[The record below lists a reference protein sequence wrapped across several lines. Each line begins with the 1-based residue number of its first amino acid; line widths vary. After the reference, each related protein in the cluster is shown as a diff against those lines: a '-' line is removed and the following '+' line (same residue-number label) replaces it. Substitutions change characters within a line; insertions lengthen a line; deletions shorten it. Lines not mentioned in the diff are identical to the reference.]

1 MFNNY
6 LHIAWRNLRKHRAF
20 SFINGMGL
28 AVGMAA
34 CLLLLQYIAFE
45 WSYDAFQPEAGRKYR
60 VWYQRYNAG
69 QVADTRHLTFGALGP
84 ETAAAFPEVTGFT
97 RTFSSLG
104 PAAGH
109 LVRAGNTL
117 VKAPVHVADA
127 SFVSFF
133 RFSFTRGDGRRLAE
147 PNTVVLS
154 ESLARR
160 LFGEADPL
168 GKTVQLQGSFE
179 GEMSSPYGRVT
190 GVFRD
195 LPPNSHLRMDCL
207 LSYASL
213 DNTARWGP
221 HYLDNYPFY
230 TYVSLAPGAD
240 PAAVARKLTRKYAA
254 RDPEAEVTYG
264 LLPVRDIHLCA
275 EGEVGGGDGRTVR
288 LLGGV
293 AWLILLIAWFN
304 YINLSTAKALER
316 AREVGVRKA
325 AGASRGQLIRQF
337 LTESLLLGTL
347 AALVALTLVQVLQGR
362 FNVFVDRPLSL
373 AGFVRSGYL
382 LPFAG
387 CVLGGTLLAGAY
399 PAFVLSGLGP
409 VAALKGGGIGN
420 GRGGRLRKLLVVAQF
435 ATCLLLLTA
444 TAVVYGQLHYMQ
456 TRSLGM
462 DIDRLV
468 ILNTGDALRNA
479 RPEDAQKIA
488 AFRTELLRDPSVRGV
503 AASGII
509 PGEAPR
515 TNIGLIRR
523 VESPP
528 DGQNSIGFF
537 YADEHFIPTYR
548 LQLLAGRTFR
558 PADHYRDPEGIA
570 HNKGVVLNYAAL
582 KTLGFHSPQEAL
594 GKFIYCIPG
603 PRVTPVIGVVGNFH
617 QQSLQ
622 HAVVPMVIQYLPPH
636 DLGYQSVKVRREE
649 LPQTLR
655 RLETT
660 WKAFFPGI
668 PFEYTFL
675 DDHFNRQYQSE
686 RRFRDVFGAFAGLA
700 LLVACLGLF
709 GLSLFA
715 TARRTR
721 EVGIRKVLGASPAS
735 LVRLLT
741 ADLVKL
747 VAVANLLAWPVA
759 YRAAHQWLTG
769 YAFRIDV
776 SPWLFVLPSLLV
788 LAVALLT
795 VSLQTLKVTRANP
808 VLSLRSE

>member
-1 MFNNY
+1 MFYNY

-20 SFINGMGL
+20 SFINGIGL
-28 AVGMAA
+28 ALGMAA
-34 CLLLLQYIAFE
+34 CLLLLQYVTFE
-45 WSYDAFQPEAGRKYR
+45 WSYDAFQPEVGRKYR
-60 VWYQRYNAG
+60 VWYKRYNAG
-69 QVADTRHLTFGALGP
+69 QLADTRHLTFGALGP
-84 ETAAAFPEVTGFT
+84 EAAATFPEVTGFT

-104 PAAGH
+104 PEAGH
-109 LVRAGNTL
+109 LLKAGNTL

-127 SFVSFF
+127 NFVSFF

-147 PNTVVLS
+147 PNAVVLS

-160 LFGEADPL
+160 LFGTADPL

-195 LPPNSHLRMDCL
+195 LPPNSHLRMGCL

-213 DNTARWGP
+213 DNTARWGA

-230 TYVSLAPGAD
+230 TYLSLAPGAD
-240 PAAVARKLTRKYAA
+240 PAQVAQKMTQRYAA
-254 RDPEAEVTYG
+254 RDPEAKVTYG
-264 LLPVRDIHLCA
+264 LQPVRDIHLYA
-275 EGEVGGGDGRTVR
+275 EDEAGGGNGATVR
-288 LLGGV
+288 LLGVV

-304 YINLSTAKALER
+304 YINLTTAKALER

-325 AGASRGQLIRQF
+325 AGASRRQLVGQF
-337 LTESLLLGTL
+337 FTESLLLGTL
-347 AALVALTLVQVLQGR
+347 AALIALTLVQLVQDR

-373 AGFVRSGYL
+373 AGLVRSGYF
-382 LPFAG
+382 LPFAA
-387 CVLGGTLLAGAY
+387 CLAGGTLLAGSY
-399 PAFVLSGLGP
+399 PALVLSGLRP
-409 VAALKGGGIGN
+409 VAALKGVGGGN
-420 GRGGRLRKLLVVAQF
+420 RRGSGLRNALVVAQF

-456 TRSLGM
+456 TRNLGM
-462 DIDRLV
+462 DIDQLV
-468 ILNTGDALRNA
+468 ILKTGDALRNA
-479 RPEDAQKIA
+479 RPEDAQKILT
-488 AFRTELLRDPSVRGV
+488 FRTELLRDPSVRGV

-523 VESPP
+523 LESPP
-528 DGQNSIGFF
+528 DEQNSIGFF

-558 PADHYRDPEGIA
+558 PADHYRDPEGIM

-582 KTLGFHSPQEAL
+582 KALGFRSPQEAL

-603 PRVTPVIGVVGNFH
+603 PRVTPVIGVVSNFH

-622 HAVVPMVIQYLPPH
+622 HAVVPMVIQYLPPQ
-636 DLGYQSVKVRREE
+636 DLGYQSVKVNAAD
-649 LPQTLR
+649 LPQALR

-660 WKAFFPGI
+660 WDAFFPGI

-686 RRFRDVFGAFAGLA
+686 RQFRDVFGAFAGLA
-700 LLVACLGLF
+700 LVVACLGLF

-721 EVGIRKVLGASPAS
+721 EVGIRKVLGASSAS

-741 ADLVKL
+741 ADFVKL
-747 VAVANLLAWPVA
+747 VAVANLLVWPVA
-759 YRAAHQWLTG
+759 YWAAHQWLAN
-769 YAFRIDV
+769 YAFRMEP
-776 SPWLFVLPSLLV
+776 SAGLFVLPSLLV
-788 LAVALLT
+788 LGIALLT
-795 VSLQTLKVTRANP
+795 VSVQTLKAARTRPAEA
-808 VLSLRSE
+808 LRTE